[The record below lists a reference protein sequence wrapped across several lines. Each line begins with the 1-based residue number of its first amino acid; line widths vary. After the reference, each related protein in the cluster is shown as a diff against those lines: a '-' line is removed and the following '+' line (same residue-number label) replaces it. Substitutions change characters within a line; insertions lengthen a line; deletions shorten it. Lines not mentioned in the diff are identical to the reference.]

1 MQVFA
6 QSAPSAGGAAI
17 GQVVIATVM
26 VSGILGAIALLLWR
40 HRAGRSTVLARLAD
54 RVGQLVGLPHWVA
67 LPSLVLVASLLSA
80 VFGVYWDV
88 SIHID
93 DGRDDGPLAN
103 LAHYP
108 ILFGLIGCL
117 AAGWLAIA
125 LPRPGERPGPAA
137 VRLADGW
144 YAPVGGIVIATSALF
159 GLAGFPLDDVWHRV
173 FGQDVTLW
181 GPTHLM
187 MIGGAV
193 TTLVGQALLLAE
205 GVRGTGSAGGSDPS
219 TAASGPNAPAGGSD
233 PTTAAIGPNAP
244 ASGGQTPS
252 QTPSQTPRVAAIA
265 WWVRRIALGGG
276 LLIAVDVFAMEFD
289 FGVPQF
295 AAVFQPL
302 LLAFGAGLGLVVAR
316 RWAGAGG
323 ALAATAF
330 YLVLRGILTVLV
342 GPVLGETTPAMPLFV
357 VEALCVE
364 AVALWMRGRGPLA
377 FGVASGLAVGTIGFA
392 GEWAWSQLVM
402 PIPWQGS
409 LMPEGLVFAVV
420 GGLVGG
426 TLGGLTVA
434 GLRGELPAPR
444 IARIAAIGSLAAF
457 GLMIA
462 LGLRT
467 TVPEG
472 EVAIG
477 LTETRSQPREAI
489 VEARFQPPALAEDA
503 TWANVTAW
511 QGGGLEVEPL
521 EQGPGGVWRSA
532 EPIPLHGEWKTIVR
546 VHDGDA
552 MGAAPVFL
560 PEDPAIP
567 AKEVPATEAT
577 RSLVEEKEI
586 LQRELKD
593 DVPGWAWT
601 AGSSFV
607 LALYVGF
614 VAIVAWGIGRVGRSR
629 GGPPAPA
636 LGERRARLAT
646 PTPAGAR

>member
-1 MQVFA
+1 MELFA
-6 QSAPSAGGAAI
+6 QSTPSAGGAAI

-26 VSGILGAIALLLWR
+26 VSGILGAIGFFLWR
-40 HRAGRSTVLARLAD
+40 HRAGRSTILARAAD
-54 RVGQLVGLPHWVA
+54 RIGALVGLPYWVA
-67 LPSLVLVASLLSA
+67 LPSAVLVASLLSA

-93 DGRDDGPLAN
+93 EGRDDGPLAN

-137 VRLADGW
+137 VELAEGW

-159 GLAGFPLDDVWHRV
+159 GLAGFPLDDLWHRI

-205 GVRGTGSAGGSDPS
+205 GKASATGSVPSVPPSDPAMDTS
-219 TAASGPNAPAGGSD
+219 ARGRRGLTPRSRR
-233 PTTAAIGPNAP
+233 
-244 ASGGQTPS
+244 GQTS
-252 QTPSQTPRVAAIA
+252 RFARIA
-265 WWVRRIALGGG
+265 MWVRRVSLGGA

-289 FGVPQF
+289 YGVPQF

-302 LLAFGAGLGLVVAR
+302 LLAFGAGFGLVVAR
-316 RWAGAGG
+316 RWAGVGG
-323 ALAATAF
+323 ALAATVF

-342 GPVLGETTPAMPLFV
+342 GPVLGETTPAMPLFA

-364 AVALWMRGRGPLA
+364 AVALAMRDRSPLT
-377 FGVASGLAVGTIGFA
+377 FGAASGLAVGTVGYA
-392 GEWAWSQLVM
+392 AEWGWSRLVM
-402 PIPWQGS
+402 PIPWQTS
-409 LMPEGLVFAVV
+409 LLPEGLAFAVV
-420 GGLVGG
+420 GGIVGG
-426 TLGGLTVA
+426 TLGALLAA

-444 IARIAAIGSLAAF
+444 ITRVATVGSLVAF
-457 GLMIA
+457 GIAIA

-472 EVAIG
+472 EVAVN
-477 LTETRSQPREAI
+477 LSETGSTPREAI
-489 VEARFQPPALAEDA
+489 VEARFRPPALAEDA
-503 TWANVTAW
+503 TWLNVTAW
-511 QGGGLEVEPL
+511 QGGGLEVEAL
-521 EQGPGGVWRSA
+521 EEGGGGVWRSA
-532 EPIPLHGEWKTIVR
+532 EPVPLHGDWKALVR
-546 VHDGDA
+546 VHDGDSMA
-552 MGAAPVFL
+552 AAPVYL

-567 AKEVPATEAT
+567 AEEVPAKPSFT
-577 RSLVEEKEI
+577 RELVEEKEI

-601 AGSSFV
+601 AGSGFV
-607 LALYVGF
+607 LALYLGF
-614 VAIVAWGIGRVGRSR
+614 VGIVAWGVGRVGRS
-629 GGPPAPA
+629 GTGPTAP
-636 LGERRARLAT
+636 LDERRTPVAPEPEHLISARV
-646 PTPAGAR
+646 

>member
-1 MQVFA
+1 MQLLA

-17 GQVVIATVM
+17 GQIVIATVM
-26 VSGILGAIALLLWR
+26 VSGILGAIAFFLWR
-40 HRAGRSTVLARLAD
+40 HRSGRSTFLARIAD
-54 RVGQLVGLPHWVA
+54 RLGTILGLPYWVA

-93 DGRDDGPLAN
+93 EGRDDGPLAN

-137 VRLADGW
+137 VRLADDW
-144 YAPVGGIVIATSALF
+144 YAPVGGVVTATSALF
-159 GLAGFPLDDVWHRV
+159 GLAGFPLDDIWHRV

-193 TTLVGQALLLAE
+193 TTLIGQALLLAE
-205 GVRGTGSAGGSDPS
+205 GVRGSNPS
-219 TAASGPNAPAGGSD
+219 TAALRGSD
-233 PTTAAIGPNAP
+233 PLTAARPSNAST
-244 ASGGQTPS
+244 SGGQTPTKS
-252 QTPSQTPRVAAIA
+252 PATSPRVAAIA
-265 WWVRRIALGGG
+265 MWVRRVALGGG
-276 LLIAVDVFAMEFD
+276 LLLAVDVFAMEFD

-302 LLAFGAGLGLVVAR
+302 LLAFGAGLGLVIAR
-316 RWAGAGG
+316 LWAGTGG
-323 ALAATAF
+323 ALAAVAF
-330 YLVLRGILTVLV
+330 YLVIRGILTVLV
-342 GPVLGETTPAMPLFV
+342 GPVLGETAPAGPLFLA
-357 VEALCVE
+357 EALCVE
-364 AVALWMRGRGPLA
+364 AVALAMRGRTPLA
-377 FGVASGLAVGTIGFA
+377 FGVACGLAVGTIGFA
-392 GEWAWSQLVM
+392 AEWGWSQLVM
-402 PIPWQGS
+402 PIPWQES
-409 LMPEGLVFAVV
+409 LLPEGLVFALV

-426 TLGGLTVA
+426 VLGGLTAA
-434 GLRGELPAPR
+434 GLRGQLPSPR
-444 IARIAAIGSLAAF
+444 LTRVAAVSSLVAF
-457 GLMIA
+457 AVMIA

-467 TVPEG
+467 EVPEG
-472 EVAIG
+472 EVAIN
-477 LTETRSQPREAI
+477 LAETSSQPREGI
-489 VEARFQPPALAEDA
+489 VEARFQPPTLAEDA

-521 EQGPGGVWRSA
+521 EEGADGVWRSA
-532 EPIPLHGEWKTIVR
+532 EPVPLDGDWKTIVR

-567 AKEVPATEAT
+567 AKEVPATNGVT
-577 RSLVEEKEI
+577 RELIEEKDI

-593 DVPGWAWT
+593 DVPGWAWA
-601 AGSSFV
+601 AGSGIVF
-607 LALYVGF
+607 ALYLGF
-614 VAIVAWGIGRVGRSR
+614 VAIVAWGIGRVGRSG
-629 GGPPAPA
+629 GGPAAPA
-636 LGERRARLAT
+636 EGARRSLLAT
-646 PTPAGAR
+646 PTPARAQ

>member
-1 MQVFA
+1 MQLFA
-6 QSAPSAGGAAI
+6 QSTPSAGGAAI

-26 VSGILGAIALLLWR
+26 VSGILGAIAFLLWR
-40 HRAGRSTVLARLAD
+40 HRSGRSTLLGRVAERLGAI
-54 RVGQLVGLPHWVA
+54 LGLPHWVA
-67 LPSLVLVASLLSA
+67 LPSVVLVASLLSA

-93 DGRDDGPLAN
+93 QGRDDGPLAN

-137 VRLADGW
+137 VKLADDW
-144 YAPVGGIVIATSALF
+144 YAPVGGVVVATSALF

-193 TTLVGQALLLAE
+193 TTLIGQALLLAE
-205 GVRGTGSAGGSDPS
+205 GVRAEKAGGRSAG
-219 TAASGPNAPAGGSD
+219 AASARS
-233 PTTAAIGPNAP
+233 
-244 ASGGQTPS
+244 
-252 QTPSQTPRVAAIA
+252 PRVAAIA
-265 WWVRRIALGGG
+265 MWVRRVALGGG
-276 LLIAVDVFAMEFD
+276 LLLAVDVFAMEFD

-302 LLAFGAGLGLVVAR
+302 LLAFGAGLGLVIAR
-316 RWAGAGG
+316 LWAGAGG
-323 ALAATAF
+323 ALAATGF
-330 YLVLRGILTVLV
+330 YLVIRGVLTVLV
-342 GPVLGETTPAMPLFV
+342 GPVLGETTPAMPLFA

-364 AVALWMRGRGPLA
+364 AVALAMRGRTPLA

-392 GEWAWSQLVM
+392 AEWGWSRLVM
-402 PIPWQGS
+402 PIPWQES
-409 LMPEGLVFAVV
+409 LLPEGLVFALA

-426 TLGGLTVA
+426 ILGGLTAA
-434 GLRGELPAPR
+434 GLRGQLPGR
-444 IARIAAIGSLAAF
+444 RLTRVAALGSLAVF
-457 GLMIA
+457 GVMIA

-467 TVPEG
+467 YVPEG
-472 EVAIG
+472 EVRIN
-477 LTETRSQPREAI
+477 LDETSSQPREAF
-489 VEARFQPPALAEDA
+489 VEARFDPPTLAEDA
-503 TWANVTAW
+503 TWANATAW
-511 QGGGLEVEPL
+511 QGGGLEVHEL
-521 EQGPGGVWRSA
+521 EERAGGVWRSV
-532 EPIPLHGEWKTIVR
+532 EPVPLDGDWKTIVR

-552 MGAAPVFL
+552 LAAAPVFL

-567 AKEVPATEAT
+567 AKEIPATNGVT
-577 RSLVEEKEI
+577 RDLVEEKQI

-593 DVPGWAWT
+593 DVPGWVWT
-601 AGSSFV
+601 AGSSV
-607 LALYVGF
+607 ILALYLGF
-614 VAIVAWGIGRVGRSR
+614 VAIVAWGIGRVGRSG
-629 GGPPAPA
+629 GGPAAPA
-636 LGERRARLAT
+636 AGARRAPLAT

>member
-1 MQVFA
+1 MQLLA
-6 QSAPSAGGAAI
+6 QSTPSAGGAAI

-26 VSGILGAIALLLWR
+26 VSAILGAIGFFLWR
-40 HRAGRSTVLARLAD
+40 HRAGRSTVLERAAD
-54 RVGQLVGLPHWVA
+54 RVGRLVGLPYWVA
-67 LPSLVLVASLLSA
+67 LPSAVLVISLLSA

-137 VRLADGW
+137 VKLADNW
-144 YAPVGGIVIATSALF
+144 HAPVGGVVIATSALF

-205 GVRGTGSAGGSDPS
+205 GTRAKGSVPS
-219 TAASGPNAPAGGSD
+219 VPAAAPSERD
-233 PTTAAIGPNAP
+233 R
-244 ASGGQTPS
+244 SGGRRGR
-252 QTPSQTPRVAAIA
+252 TPRLAAIA
-265 WWVRRIALGGG
+265 MWIRRVSLGGG

-302 LLAFGAGLGLVVAR
+302 LLAFGAGLGLVIAR
-316 RWAGAGG
+316 RWAGTGG
-323 ALAATAF
+323 ALAATGF
-330 YLVLRGILTVLV
+330 YLVIRGILTVLV
-342 GPVLGETTPAMPLFV
+342 GPVLGESTPAMPLFA

-364 AVALWMRGRGPLA
+364 AVALAARGRGPLT
-377 FGVASGLAVGTIGFA
+377 FGLISGLAVGTVGFA
-392 GEWAWSQLVM
+392 AEWGWSQLVM

-409 LMPEGLVFAVV
+409 LMPEGLFFALV
-420 GGLVGG
+420 GGVAGG
-426 TLGGLTVA
+426 TLGGLTAA
-434 GLRGELPAPR
+434 GLRSELPAPR
-444 IARIAAIGSLAAF
+444 LARIATVGSLAAL
-457 GLMIA
+457 GVMIA

-467 TVPEG
+467 SVPEG
-472 EVAIG
+472 EVAVS
-477 LTETRSQPREAI
+477 LAETGSKPREAV
-489 VEARFQPPALAEDA
+489 VEARFQPPELAEDP

-521 EQGPGGVWRSA
+521 EEGAGGTWRSA
-532 EPIPLHGEWKTIVR
+532 EPVPVDGDWKTIVR

-552 MGAAPVFL
+552 MAAVPVFL

-567 AKEVPATEAT
+567 AKEVPAVDDT
-577 RSLVEEKEI
+577 RRLVEEKEI

-601 AGSSFV
+601 AGSSVV
-607 LALYVGF
+607 LALYLAF
-614 VAIVAWGIGRVGRSR
+614 VAIVAWGIGRVGRSQDR
-629 GGPPAPA
+629 PHRPAP
-636 LGERRARLAT
+636 GERRTPLAT